1 MKDPTRRF
9 ASRVENYVRYRPSY
23 PPTVIDLLRGDC
35 GLSETSV
42 IADVGSGTG
51 ILSKLF
57 LENGNRVLGVE
68 PNTEMREAG
77 ERLLRDYDR
86 FTSVAASAED
96 TTLGDCSVDFVT
108 AGQAFHWFDRERSR
122 REFIRILKPE
132 GWVVLVWNERR
143 TDSTPFLQDYERLLL
158 KYGTDYTT
166 VNHTWI
172 GLEILNAFFG
182 SGGFRRRTFENRQ
195 IFDFEGVRGRLL
207 SSSYAPETG
216 QPNHEAMLDEL
227 QSIFAAHQV
236 DGTVTFE
243 YDTTVQYGRPASH

>member
-1 MKDPTRRF
+1 MKDPTQRF
-9 ASRVENYVRYRPSY
+9 SSRVENYVRYRPGY
-23 PPTVIDLLRGDC
+23 PPAVIDLLRADC
-35 GLSETSV
+35 GLSEASV
-42 IADVGSGTG
+42 IADIGSGTG

-57 LENGNRVLGVE
+57 LENGNRVLGIE
-68 PNTEMREAG
+68 PNREMREAG
-77 ERLLRDYDR
+77 ERLLRDYAR

-108 AGQAFHWFDRERSR
+108 AGQAFHWFDRERAR
-122 REFIRILKPE
+122 REFVRILTPG

-143 TDSTPFLQDYERLLL
+143 TDSTPFLRAYERLLL
-158 KYGTDYTT
+158 RYGTDYTA
-166 VNHTWI
+166 VNHSWI
-172 GLEILNAFFG
+172 GPEILNAFFG

-207 SSSYAPETG
+207 SSSYAPEAG

-227 QSIFAAHQV
+227 QRIFAAHQV

-243 YDTTVQYGRPASH
+243 YDTTVQYGQLAPR